1 VSGAGRA
8 VGGEASGP
16 VGARSV
22 WLQGTGSAGLQGA
35 AFAGP
40 DLRLAGL
47 AVAAWLAAL
56 AVLYGGAA
64 LGVGLTV
71 AAGVGALILAYTRT
85 VGTRRHEVGRQAL
98 GRVALG
104 GAALGVLLG
113 VVAGSAATAARVAT
127 RDAPAITELARQRA
141 PVRADLTV
149 RDDPRPARR
158 DAGRPPLYVVRAD
171 LHRLTPLD
179 GVALLLDAR
188 VLRLATDPAW
198 RTVLPG
204 QSLTAAGRLALPRG
218 ADLTAA
224 VLNVTGAPERAEPA
238 PWHQRAAGALRA
250 GLQRA
255 CAPLPDDPGGLLPGL
270 VVGDTSALP
279 SHVEDDFR
287 ATGMTHL
294 TAVSGSNVAIVVG
307 AVLLLARFGRAGP
320 RLAAALGVA
329 ALIGFVIL
337 VRPSPSVL
345 RAGVM
350 GGLGLLALASARQR
364 AAVPALCAT
373 VAVLVLVDPA
383 LAGDAGF
390 ALSVLATAGLLL
402 LAPRW
407 RDALRRRG
415 VPRGVAEAL
424 AVPAAAQFACSPVI
438 AALSGSVSLVAVPAN
453 LLVVPAV
460 APATVLGVVAAVLSP
475 IWPGG
480 AEAVAWLG
488 QWPARWLV
496 VVARYGADIPGG
508 AIPWPPGAFGGLLLA
523 GVLLG
528 LLFAVRSP
536 AVRRFV
542 AVVSAAA
549 MLGSLPVRILAGGW
563 PPAGWVVVA
572 CAVGQGDTVVLS
584 VAPGRAVIV
593 DAGPEPAAADRCL
606 RRLGITTVPLLVVTH
621 FHADH
626 VAGLPGVFRGRE
638 VGTVIVP
645 AWPEPAAGRAQ
656 ALETAD
662 AYGVPVREVTA
673 GWRYAEGDL
682 ALTALGPPWPIA
694 GTRSDPNN
702 NSLILR
708 AQVRKVSVLLAGDA
722 ETEEQ
727 EALLQSHDP
736 AVLRSDVLKVAHHG
750 SAYQSERFLD
760 VVAPRVALVCV
771 GADNPYGHP
780 SPAVVE
786 RLTRRGTRV
795 LRTDTAGDTAATI
808 TDGRLAVVTAGS
820 ATSP

>member
-1 VSGAGRA
+1 
-8 VGGEASGP
+8 
-16 VGARSV
+16 
-22 WLQGTGSAGLQGA
+22 
-35 AFAGP
+35 
-40 DLRLAGL
+40 
-47 AVAAWLAAL
+47 
-56 AVLYGGAA
+56 
-64 LGVGLTV
+64 
-71 AAGVGALILAYTRT
+71 
-85 VGTRRHEVGRQAL
+85 
-98 GRVALG
+98 
-104 GAALGVLLG
+104 
-113 VVAGSAATAARVAT
+113 
-127 RDAPAITELARQRA
+127 
-141 PVRADLTV
+141 
-149 RDDPRPARR
+149 
-158 DAGRPPLYVVRAD
+158 
-171 LHRLTPLD
+171 
-179 GVALLLDAR
+179 
-188 VLRLATDPAW
+188 
-198 RTVLPG
+198 
-204 QSLTAAGRLALPRG
+204 
-218 ADLTAA
+218 
-224 VLNVTGAPERAEPA
+224 
-238 PWHQRAAGALRA
+238 
-250 GLQRA
+250 
-255 CAPLPDDPGGLLPGL
+255 PDDPGGLLPGL

-373 VAVLVLVDPA
+373 VAALVLVDPA

-407 RDALRRRG
+407 RDALRGRG

-480 AEAVAWLG
+480 AEAVGWRG

-549 MLGSLPVRILAGGW
+549 MLESLPVRILAGGW

-584 VAPGRAVIV
+584 VAPGRAVI
-593 DAGPEPAAADRCL
+593 
-606 RRLGITTVPLLVVTH
+606 
-621 FHADH
+621 
-626 VAGLPGVFRGRE
+626 
-638 VGTVIVP
+638 
-645 AWPEPAAGRAQ
+645 
-656 ALETAD
+656 
-662 AYGVPVREVTA
+662 
-673 GWRYAEGDL
+673 
-682 ALTALGPPWPIA
+682 
-694 GTRSDPNN
+694 
-702 NSLILR
+702 
-708 AQVRKVSVLLAGDA
+708 
-722 ETEEQ
+722 
-727 EALLQSHDP
+727 
-736 AVLRSDVLKVAHHG
+736 
-750 SAYQSERFLD
+750 
-760 VVAPRVALVCV
+760 
-771 GADNPYGHP
+771 
-780 SPAVVE
+780 
-786 RLTRRGTRV
+786 
-795 LRTDTAGDTAATI
+795 
-808 TDGRLAVVTAGS
+808 
-820 ATSP
+820 